1 MVRHRGRCHAS
12 RRKWFVFWAVGVR
25 LFIAGVRQVA
35 QPQFTAESI
44 FEIKDRAAFA
54 LVRELGF
61 ANLSTGTLGLA
72 NLAVPAWVV
81 PAAIVGG
88 LFYGLAAAGH
98 VSRQEEFQ
106 GADGVDLRRYFRLRY
121 PRCFLSR
128 AGALK
133 LASRC
138 GPRARPAVAQR
149 CPGPGADAR
158 ARPRSKLTAPARSGG
173 EGGRGPPTGRRGC
186 R

>member
-1 MVRHRGRCHAS
+1 MYLAS
-12 RRKWFVFWAVGVR
+12 IVLLLFVLPAGCVIGQMLWFAGAADVMLLVGKWFVFWAVGVR

-54 LVRELGF
+54 IVRELGF

-88 LFYGLAAAGH
+88 LFYGLAA
-98 VSRQEEFQ
+98 
-106 GADGVDLRRYFRLRY
+106 
-121 PRCFLSR
+121 
-128 AGALK
+128 
-133 LASRC
+133 
-138 GPRARPAVAQR
+138 GPRFAAR
-149 CPGPGADAR
+149 GIS
-158 ARPRSKLTAPARSGG
+158 RS
-173 EGGRGPPTGRRGC
+173 RR